1 MSAERD
7 ENVLQYSPPGP
18 VAARFH
24 NEFAFVRGLMGPVG
38 SGKSSSCCMEILFHT
53 MRQEPFRGVRRA
65 RWAVIR
71 NTYPELKS
79 TTIKTWQAW
88 FPESIAPMNWGTPIT
103 SRIRIADI
111 GDGTGIDLEVIF
123 IALDQVT
130 DVGKLK
136 SLELTGAWLN
146 EASEIPKEIFDKAR
160 ERVNRYPSKKDGGV
174 GCVDPC
180 VILDTNPMD
189 DDHWYYVLAEEE
201 TPKGWRFFKQPG
213 GMMPVLDAEQKPLLD
228 ANGRMTFVPNPEAE
242 NIFNLNGAPYDYY
255 RQMLGGNTDAYIL
268 TFVCGQ
274 YGRITKGRVVYPTYN
289 DRVHCLEEDREAIPG
304 LPIYCGWDF
313 GLTPAFVVVQPT
325 PLGELLVLDELVAED
340 MDVRE
345 FADAV
350 VAPFLATKYQQFRRI
365 SVGDP
370 AGTSRSQIARSRTPF
385 TEVNEAGILTEPAD
399 TNMLEPR
406 IASVS
411 YFLSRMAG
419 GKRPAFQLNKR
430 CKVLRR
436 GFNGGYM
443 LERLNVSGSS
453 EPIFKDR
460 PAKNKFSHPHDAL
473 QYACLAIRGN
483 TDQPRAREVKR
494 TGRSRS

>member
-1 MSAERD
+1 MAEERD
-7 ENVLQYSPPGP
+7 ENTLSYQPPGP
-18 VAARFH
+18 IAAKFH

-38 SGKSSSCCMEILFHT
+38 SGKSSSCCMEILLHT
-53 MRQEPFRGVRRA
+53 MRQEAFRGVRRA

-71 NTYPELKS
+71 NTYPELKT

-88 FPESIAPMNWGTPIT
+88 FPESLAPMKWDQPIT
-103 SRIRIADI
+103 SRLRIKDI

-123 IALDQVT
+123 LALDRPEE
-130 DVGKLK
+130 VGKLK
-136 SLELTGAWLN
+136 SLELTGVWMN
-146 EASEIPKEIFDKAR
+146 EASELPKEIFDKAT
-160 ERVNRYPSKKDGGV
+160 ERVGRYPSKKDGGV

-189 DDHWYYVLAEEE
+189 DDHWYYKLAEEE
-201 TPKGWRFFKQPG
+201 TPKGWRFLKQPG
-213 GMMPVLDAEQKPLLD
+213 GMMPILDAEGKPKLD

-242 NIFNLNGAPYDYY
+242 NIFNLPGAAYAYY
-255 RQMLGGNTDAYIL
+255 QQMLGGKTDDYIL
-268 TFVCGQ
+268 MFICGQ
-274 YGRITKGRVVYPTYN
+274 YGRITKGRPVYPTFN
-289 DRVHCLEEDREAIPG
+289 DKVHVLEEDREAIPG

-313 GLTPAFVVVQPT
+313 GLTPAFVVCQAT

-350 VAPFLATKYQQFRRI
+350 VKPFLATKYQAFRRI

-370 AGTSRSQIARSRTPF
+370 AGIARSQIDRKRTPF
-385 TEVNEAGILTEPAD
+385 TEVNEAGIPTEPAN
-399 TNMLEPR
+399 TNELVPR
-406 IASVS
+406 ISAVS

-419 GKRPAFQLNKR
+419 GKPAFKLNKR
-430 CKVLRR
+430 CKTLRK

-443 LERLNVSGSS
+443 LERLNVSGSA

-473 QYACLAIRGN
+473 QYACLAIRGG
-483 TDQPRAREVKR
+483 TDQPVARQVKKTGRAR
-494 TGRSRS
+494 S